1 MVFQWRRYV
10 PFNNAGTAVLFPT
23 SPLALIIR
31 YSCSTDTD
39 TTSYRAVS
47 RAPGVP
53 GNFTGTI
60 PEIGTFQ
67 PTLHGDG
74 DPSPHFNMSTQ
85 PVFLLISADGVMSL
99 LYWLTVSGTTRYKLR
114 THAFTYCRV
123 SYIRYHDKHKRH
135 VAVCRRWRYARTLSG
150 STSAPFDRKQ
160 TLSSAASGRGDYM
173 GPCESRARVE
183 GCNMSQQYRHLIQL

>member
-1 MVFQWRRYV
+1 MVQWRRYV

-85 PVFLLISADGVMSL
+85 RVFLLISADGVMSL
-99 LYWLTVSGTTRYKLR
+99 LYWLIVSGTTS
-114 THAFTYCRV
+114 TSC
-123 SYIRYHDKHKRH
+123 
-135 VAVCRRWRYARTLSG
+135 ARTRLHIVGLATSDTTTNTRDTWLSAG
-150 STSAPFDRKQ
+150 VGATHELCPAVQARPSTEGRLFQALLLEEETILALAK
-160 TLSSAASGRGDYM
+160 AAHV
-173 GPCESRARVE
+173 SRVAT
-183 GCNMSQQYRHLIQL
+183 